1 MDINK
6 NKIYQSVLILKVSES
21 FLFSE
26 KSIGADMGQWYL
38 KKAVKYNQYMSLQII
53 EQTTR

>member
-6 NKIYQSVLILKVSES
+6 NNIYQSVLILKVSES

-38 KKAVKYNQYMSLQII
+38 KKSVKF
-53 EQTTR
+53 